1 LQDTKPS
8 RTDHAGLSR
17 VNTFPW
23 ILIFEIN
30 AMHQDPYST
39 QWQEQRK
46 YVKDRLADNRKKE
59 EENNNH
65 RKSI

>member
-1 LQDTKPS
+1 
-8 RTDHAGLSR
+8 
-17 VNTFPW
+17 
-23 ILIFEIN
+23 
-30 AMHQDPYST
+30 MHQDPYST